1 MKNNHHA
8 RVLRYLKENG
18 SITQK
23 EAYNFIDPDTGKRCD
38 ITRLSAI
45 IFDLRKHHDIRTVM
59 IDGKTIDG
67 ASCKFAKYVYVG
79 EEKEV

>member
-8 RVLRYLKENG
+8 RVLRYLQTNG

-45 IFDLRKHHDIRTVM
+45 IFDLRKKYDIRTLLVEST
-59 IDGKTIDG
+59 TIDG
-67 ASCKFAKYVYVG
+67 ASCKYAKYLYVG
-79 EEKEV
+79 EREDV

>member
-1 MKNNHHA
+1 MSNNHHA
-8 RVLRYLKENG
+8 RILRYLKEHG
-18 SITQK
+18 SITQL
-23 EAYNFIDPDTGKRCD
+23 EAYNFVDPDTGKKCN

-67 ASCKFAKYVYVG
+67 ASCKYAKYVYVG
-79 EEKEV
+79 EAEV

>member
-8 RVLRYLKENG
+8 RILRYLKENG

-23 EAYNFIDPDTGKRCD
+23 DAFHFIDPDTGKKCE
-38 ITRLSAI
+38 IQRLSAI

-59 IDGKTIDG
+59 MDGKTIDG
-67 ASCKFAKYVYVG
+67 ASCKYAKYVYVG